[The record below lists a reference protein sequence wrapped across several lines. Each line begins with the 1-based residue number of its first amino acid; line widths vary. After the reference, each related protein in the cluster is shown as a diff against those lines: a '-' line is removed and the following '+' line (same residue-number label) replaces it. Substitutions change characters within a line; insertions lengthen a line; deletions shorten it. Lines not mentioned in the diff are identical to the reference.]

1 MDVWK
6 KCFQAVMDFIEIYMP
21 MCWFILLFVA
31 FIPADYIQIHI

>member
-21 MCWFILLFVA
+21 ICGIH
-31 FIPADYIQIHI
+31 PADYIQIHI